1 MEQDPKL
8 QNLDKKIDDI
18 LEIVQFIKDNSAS
31 KDDIKDMATKD
42 DIKNMATKD
51 DIKNMATKDD
61 IVRLEAKMD
70 QGFAD
75 IRSELRSI
83 SSELEE
89 IKRDLKKLEARTQV
103 DDDVMIADNFKL
115 RRRVEKLEKQVKFLI
130 MSRAQ

>member
-115 RRRVEKLEKQVKFLI
+115 RRRVEKLEKQVKLLI

>member
-31 KDDIKDMATKD
+31 KDDIKD
-42 DIKNMATKD
+42 MATKD